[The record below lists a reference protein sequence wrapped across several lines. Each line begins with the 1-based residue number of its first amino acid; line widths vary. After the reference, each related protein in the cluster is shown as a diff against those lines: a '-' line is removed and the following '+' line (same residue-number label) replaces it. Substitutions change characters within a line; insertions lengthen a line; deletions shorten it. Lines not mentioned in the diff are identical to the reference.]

1 MKISML
7 VLPPLF
13 CLVPVILTAQQPQWE
28 TYMGQYENGPGST
41 ILDMSVKDKAP
52 VKALPFLLVT
62 GINFEKC
69 NTDGLPEKEAFS
81 QLYKVSDAVKLC
93 MDSFIENI
101 FAGTFTYQCE
111 RLDYYYIKDTA
122 GIRQRLDKLYIDSF
136 AGSKFYTNIKVD
148 KIWQAYLDFLYPNA
162 LSLEFMLN
170 EKLLMKLQEAGDQP
184 DKERPV
190 DHLLYFT
197 TEADQQC
204 FIPYI
209 LKQRFKILAKE
220 KTDDSKRS
228 YKLLISRTDK
238 VDLATIS
245 AITIDLKRVAMKCN
259 GEYDG
264 WETAVVK

>member
-1 MKISML
+1 MKISIL
-7 VLPPLF
+7 LIPALI
-13 CLVPVILTAQQPQWE
+13 CLVPIILPAQEPQWE
-28 TYMGQYENGPGST
+28 TYMGQYEKGPGST

-62 GINFEKC
+62 GINFENC
-69 NTDGLPEKEAFS
+69 NNDGLPEQAAFS

-93 MDSFIENI
+93 VDSAVENV

-111 RLDYYYIKDTA
+111 RLDYYYIKDTT
-122 GIRQRLDKLYIDSF
+122 GIRNRLNKLYADSF
-136 AGSKFYTNIKVD
+136 TGSKFYTNIKVD

-162 LSLEFMLN
+162 LSHEFMLN
-170 EKLLMKLQEAGDQP
+170 EKLLKKLQEAGDQS

-190 DHLLYFT
+190 DHFLYFA
-197 TEADQQC
+197 TEIDQQC

-209 LKQRFKILAKE
+209 LKQRFKIVVKE
-220 KTDDSKRS
+220 KTDDSKRP
-228 YKLLISRTDK
+228 YKLQISRTDK
-238 VDLATIS
+238 VDLSSIS
-245 AITIDLKRVAMKCN
+245 AITIDLKRVVMKCN